1 MIGPKQQSVN
11 ITTVIQDIININND
25 LQRNASGQQETPQWN
40 FKILISTCWSSST
53 SFSLRR
59 KSRRW
64 RENLGLGQ
72 PAVSNA
78 LARMRKLFG
87 DELLLRTSRGMQP
100 TPFAEQL
107 AESVGYAL
115 GMIHCA
121 VNARTSFDP
130 ASSRRKF
137 AIGMTDIGEIYFLP
151 ELMKKIQ
158 AIAPSVSL
166 STVRNTASH
175 LKDDLEAGQVDLAI
189 GLLPQLKAGFF
200 QQRLFQQHYVC
211 LFRNDHPLSKRSFSS
226 ADFFAA
232 EHVAIV
238 SEGTGH
244 GEVDN
249 ILDFGSPQR
258 RVRLTVPHFM
268 AVGHILQST
277 DMVAT
282 VPERLA
288 EKIARPFSLKYVK
301 HPMKLPK
308 IAINLFWHAK
318 YHKDP
323 ASQWLRSLIF
333 ATHSDR

>member
-1 MIGPKQQSVN
+1 MEL
-11 ITTVIQDIININND
+11 QDID
-25 LQRNASGQQETPQWN
+25 LNLLVIFNQLLVEKKVSKVA
-40 FKILISTCWSSST
+40 
-53 SFSLRR
+53 
-59 KSRRW
+59 
-64 RENLGLGQ
+64 ENLGLGQ

-87 DELLLRTSRGMQP
+87 DELFLRTSHGMQP
-100 TPFAEQL
+100 TPFADQL

-115 GMIHCA
+115 GMIHGA
-121 VNARTSFDP
+121 VNARTSFEP
-130 ASSRRKF
+130 ASSKRKF
-137 AIGMTDIGEIYFLP
+137 TIGMTDIGEIYFLP
-151 ELMKKIQ
+151 ALMKKIQ
-158 AIAPSVSL
+158 VLAPSVTI
-166 STVRNTASH
+166 STVRNTATH
-175 LKDDLEAGQVDLAI
+175 LKDDMEAGHVDLAI

-200 QQRLFQQHYVC
+200 QQRLFSQHYVC
-211 LFRNDHPLSKRSFSS
+211 MFRKGHPAIRRNFST

-244 GEVDN
+244 GKVDD
-249 ILDFGSPQR
+249 ILDRGSPQR

-268 AVGHILQST
+268 AVGHLLQAT

-288 EKIARPFSLKYVK
+288 EKLAGPFDLKYVN
-301 HPMKLPK
+301 HPVKLPQ

-333 ATHSDR
+333 AMHSDSRRVSG